1 MNLMNLKYLYQ
12 NPRYLIPN
20 TFTAL
25 NMICGI
31 LSIIE
36 PRPIYA
42 YYYLVLSLML
52 DNWDG
57 LAARYFNAGS
67 SFGEQ
72 FDSLSDLVSFG
83 IAPAIL
89 CYKFFSS
96 SFSIVILMIYVLS
109 IAIRLARFN
118 TSKVNPQFFEGL
130 PSPASAAAIMS
141 YIFLCYAYNLQIHSG
156 ITYLYV
162 LIISFLTIS
171 TIPFPAVFKKF
182 FTSKISVLAIVVC
195 FYLSI
200 TVIQG
205 PAPFIMSTAY
215 LISSLLYAFIK
226 KPIL

>member
-36 PRPIYA
+36 NRPVYA
-42 YYYLVLSLML
+42 YYYLVLSLLL

-57 LAARYFNAGS
+57 LAARYFKASS

-89 CYKFFSS
+89 CYKFFSF
-96 SFSIVILMIYVLS
+96 SFSIIILMIYVLS
-109 IAIRLARFN
+109 VAIRLARFN

-130 PSPASAAAIMS
+130 PSPAGAAAIMS
-141 YIFLCYAYNLQIHSG
+141 YIFLSHTYNLQMYSW
-156 ITYLYV
+156 ITYLY
-162 LIISFLTIS
+162 IITISFLTIS

-182 FTSKISVLAIVVC
+182 FTSKISVISIVIC

-200 TVIQG
+200 AVIRG
-205 PAPFIMSTAY
+205 PAPFIMSTTY
-215 LISSLLYAFIK
+215 LIGSLLYAFIK

>member
-1 MNLMNLKYLYQ
+1 MNLKYLYK

-25 NMICGI
+25 NMIFGI
-31 LSIIE
+31 VSILE
-36 PRPIYA
+36 SRPLYA
-42 YYYLVLSLML
+42 YYYLLFSLVL

-83 IAPAIL
+83 VAPAVL
-89 CYKFFSS
+89 CYKFFSTDS
-96 SFSIVILMIYVLS
+96 LTVILIIYVLS

-118 TSKVNPQFFEGL
+118 TSKVNSAFFEGL
-130 PSPASAAAIMS
+130 PSPASAAAIIS
-141 YIFLCYAYNLQIHSG
+141 YMFLCHAYQLHLSS
-156 ITYLYV
+156 TVHYLYIG
-162 LIISFLTIS
+162 IISFLTIS

-182 FTSKISVLAIVVC
+182 FSKKIYMMSVVIC

-200 TVIQG
+200 SVIQG
-205 PAPFIMSTAY
+205 PAPFIMSTTY
-215 LISSLLYAFIK
+215 LITSLLYAFIK
-226 KPIL
+226 KPVL